1 MIKLFLPHH
10 KDGKIRWEVTI
21 TKIAC
26 TLCLKFLISPICVRM
41 YSYQRL
47 RVCIETMKVVFMKN
61 RNEIKGCVLSDMATP
76 LSSVVTYNQVQI
88 NSFHAGSAR
97 INEMRYVH
105 LAKCA

>member
-1 MIKLFLPHH
+1 
-10 KDGKIRWEVTI
+10 
-21 TKIAC
+21 
-26 TLCLKFLISPICVRM
+26 
-41 YSYQRL
+41 
-47 RVCIETMKVVFMKN
+47 MKN